1 MATDTDSSLAEAF
14 LMSVEDVFTIENRG
28 VLVLGRRD
36 RGELLEDQEVEV
48 LGFGESFRL
57 KCIGVEKTR
66 WYTTQHAHRGYLLA
80 GKHAETL
87 MRGHAIVFPGS
98 AQAHTELQAYLTIPT
113 SEESGQF
120 IQLLDGFVAEFFIRC
135 ARVKGRLRLP
145 VGLGVLASGNSATVS
160 IMLDQPVA
168 LEPGINIYMR
178 NDMRRTIGRGIISS
192 VGADV

>member
-1 MATDTDSSLAEAF
+1 MATDTSSSLAEAF
-14 LMSVEDVFTIENRG
+14 LMSVEDVLKIENRG
-28 VLVLGRRD
+28 VLALGRRD
-36 RGELLEDQEVEV
+36 RGELLEHQEVEV

-57 KCIGVEKTR
+57 KCIGVERTR
-66 WYTTQHAHRGYLLA
+66 GDRTQHAHRGYLLA

-87 MRGHAIVFPGS
+87 RRGHAIVFPGS
-98 AQAHTELQAYLTIPT
+98 AQAHTELQACLTIQT

-120 IQLLDGFVAEFFIRC
+120 IQLLDGFAAEFFIRC
-135 ARVKGRLRLP
+135 ANVKGRLRLP
-145 VGLGVLASGNSATVS
+145 AGLGVLASGNSARVS

-192 VGADV
+192 AGADV

>member
-1 MATDTDSSLAEAF
+1 MATDISSSLAEAF
-14 LMSVEDVFTIENRG
+14 LMSVEDVFKIENRG

-36 RGELLEDQEVEV
+36 RGELLEGQEVEV

-66 WYTTQHAHRGYLLA
+66 WNITHNDHRGYLLA

-87 MRGHAIVFPGS
+87 RRGHTIACPAS
-98 AQAHTELQAYLTIPT
+98 ARAHTELQACLTIPT
-113 SEESGQF
+113 SEESGKF

-135 ARVKGRLRLP
+135 ACVKGRLRFP
-145 VGLGVLASGNSATVS
+145 AGLGVLASGNSATVS

-178 NDMRRTIGRGIISS
+178 NNMRRTIGRGIISS